1 MGQNGSNFLIVF
13 IQTDY
18 KAEGGGG
25 GGGGGRDLNN
35 ISPPHLRP
43 NFGDNHV
50 KMLRKQK
57 KQLTKQINLNIL
69 YMRKLVAYRIKD
81 N

>member
-25 GGGGGRDLNN
+25 GGGEK
-35 ISPPHLRP
+35 P
-43 NFGDNHV
+43 
-50 KMLRKQK
+50 K
-57 KQLTKQINLNIL
+57 
-69 YMRKLVAYRIKD
+69 
-81 N
+81 